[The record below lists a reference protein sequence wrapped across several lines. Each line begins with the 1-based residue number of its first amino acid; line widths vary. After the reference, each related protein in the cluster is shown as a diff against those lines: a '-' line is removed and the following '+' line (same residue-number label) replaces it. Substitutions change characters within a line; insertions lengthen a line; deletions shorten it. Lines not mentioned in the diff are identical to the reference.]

1 MEKYFTLGGYRMYNE
16 LQVSLQIK
24 MKRMH
29 VFISFLKYCET
40 LCIRGMHE
48 IVLRVIVDR
57 GCIEKVYLKKER

>member
-1 MEKYFTLGGYRMYNE
+1 MYNE